1 MMDEEEKHSPREISI
16 ILNIWKLLM
25 QKMKKASPKARRP
38 KTILS
43 TNRKVQT
50 QTGRL
55 LLIWTLFSA
64 TSKLMVWKMRKLK
77 AYLRPS
83 LTTFCRNLFE
93 RTEAKRRRIRAGDSF
108 QFSAQ
113 HKLTAILRRNTHLTS
128 QGQWVQKILAR
139 KVLAAKRKS
148 LVLTRTRQRKQ
159 TASCSGHRRRRSP
172 FFLILN
178 SSTPIQLHFKEL
190 CGGFHT
196 TLRSPSKRISAKRSV
211 TVFHRS
217 RFFRCK
223 LNIRSISRCTF
234 QIIHGDVKIVQN
246 ERKRRI
252 VIDRDG
258 RLTLKLCFLT
268 MSSCEFNFHSCAR
281 SILPRRRANI
291 PQNGPRARLVSV

>member
-128 QGQWVQKILAR
+128 QGQWVRKIR
-139 KVLAAKRKS
+139 KVLPAKRKS
-148 LVLTRTRQRKQ
+148 LVLTWARQRKQ
-159 TASCSGHRRRRSP
+159 TESCSGHRRRRRGCP
-172 FFLILN
+172 FF
-178 SSTPIQLHFKEL
+178 
-190 CGGFHT
+190 
-196 TLRSPSKRISAKRSV
+196 
-211 TVFHRS
+211 
-217 RFFRCK
+217 
-223 LNIRSISRCTF
+223 
-234 QIIHGDVKIVQN
+234 
-246 ERKRRI
+246 
-252 VIDRDG
+252 
-258 RLTLKLCFLT
+258 
-268 MSSCEFNFHSCAR
+268 FNFEFGDPSPVA
-281 SILPRRRANI
+281 
-291 PQNGPRARLVSV
+291 PQRTVW

>member
-1 MMDEEEKHSPREISI
+1 
-16 ILNIWKLLM
+16 
-25 QKMKKASPKARRP
+25 MK
-38 KTILS
+38 T
-43 TNRKVQT
+43 
-50 QTGRL
+50 
-55 LLIWTLFSA
+55 
-64 TSKLMVWKMRKLK
+64 RKLK

-93 RTEAKRRRIRAGDSF
+93 RTEEKRRRIRADDSF

-113 HKLTAILRRNTHLTS
+113 RYLEDISFQHI

-159 TASCSGHRRRRSP
+159 TASCSGHQRRRSP

-178 SSTPIQLHFKEL
+178 SSTPIQLRFKEL

-196 TLRSPSKRISAKRSV
+196 TLRSPSKRISVKRSV

-258 RLTLKLCFLT
+258 RLTLKLCLLT
-268 MSSCEFNFHSCAR
+268 MPSFEFNFHSCAR
-281 SILPRRRANI
+281 SILPRPRANI